1 MIADIL
7 GRVIAVNPTEIV
19 LRTGDIGYSIV
30 RPIHDTNGNLAQ
42 CGRDVSYWIYHH
54 FTEKSQV
61 LFGFN
66 TYDSRRLA
74 LELMDVD
81 GIGAKTAHRLA
92 TAVDAAVVIAA
103 VANGDVA
110 ALAKIT
116 KGFGPTGAKKLVDS
130 LQVRF
135 QSRENLQ
142 YDQTTSAVYAILSAL
157 GLGARFDIGEIKDAV
172 LSNPGRD
179 ANFIAQSLI
188 GKARK

>member
-1 MIADIL
+1 MIANIL

-30 RPIHDTNGNLAQ
+30 RPIHDTNGGLDLGGQ
-42 CGRDVSYWIYHH
+42 CAYWIYHH

-66 TYDSRRLA
+66 TYDSRWLA

-157 GLGARFDIGEIKDAV
+157 GLGARFDIGEIKDVV